1 MTLEEI
7 KNLSIE
13 DVEKRMSEIRSM
25 DLEKAENIEELT
37 AEVDALTERRK
48 AIKADITAK
57 QELRAKIANGEI
69 TTETVEKPK
78 EKRDN
83 MTLTHENFRA
93 SEEYRNAFL
102 CNIMGRD
109 LNEEQRAAIALAG
122 ADPVVPEQM
131 QNNILSKAKEYAPVL
146 SDITLL
152 NVNGA
157 VKYAVEGTVNDANV
171 HAENATIT
179 ADSDTFVEVS
189 LTTYEITKLVQI
201 SASVKSMSIPAFE
214 GWLINAIAEAIARKV
229 EALVFNGTGSGQAKG
244 MNKIAFDANHKVEV
258 AKASTLT
265 AQNVFDLFAK
275 LKTGYARGAKIYM
288 NRKTLFSDFLPL
300 VDKSKNNLVVANGGT
315 YYVLGTPVSLT
326 DSIADDEA
334 ILCDP
339 KKYVANMAEQMGVI
353 NSFDINTNSYKY
365 LGVAQFD
372 GKPAIEEA
380 FVKLVK
386 LSA

>member
-37 AEVDALTERRK
+37 AEVDALTERRS
-48 AIKADITAK
+48 AIKADINAK
-57 QELRAKIANGEI
+57 KELRAKIANGEI
-69 TTETVEKPK
+69 PTETVEKPK
-78 EKRDN
+78 EKRE
-83 MTLTHENFRA
+83 MTLTHENFRR
-93 SEEYRNAFL
+93 SDEYRSAFL
-102 CNIMGRD
+102 CNLMGRD
-109 LNEEQRAAIALAG
+109 LTEEQRSAIALAG

-157 VKYAVEGTVNDANV
+157 VKYAVEGTVNAANV
-171 HAENATIT
+171 HTENATIT

-244 MNKIAFDANHKVEV
+244 MNAITFDADHKVEV
-258 AKASTLT
+258 AKASALT

-300 VDKSKNNLVVANGGT
+300 VDKSKNDLGVANGGT
-315 YYVLGTPVSLT
+315 YYVLGTPVALT

-339 KKYVANMAEQMGVI
+339 KKYVANMAEQMGVK
-353 NSFDINTNSYKY
+353 NSYDINTNSYKY

-386 LSA
+386 LSS